1 VEHLSGYP
9 PRRLFFIGRKDAMD
23 STTQRIPKDGIPC
36 EETEPRVETN
46 TPSAPP
52 PLLPL
57 AQKLML
63 LFWMLLGA
71 VAGVK
76 LAQGV
81 WRMAGWST
89 GDLAV
94 AVPAGAVAGAVAGGL
109 IGRITRPSLLVLIMA
124 LLAGWSL
131 GALVG
136 GLVWAETGQF
146 AGGSIVALAGGLI
159 WTLWLLRERQLRE

>member
-1 VEHLSGYP
+1 
-9 PRRLFFIGRKDAMD
+9 MD
-23 STTQRIPKDGIPC
+23 SATQRGSSDGISC
-36 EETEPRVETN
+36 EEAKPSEKTN
-46 TPSAPP
+46 SPSASP

-57 AQKLML
+57 APKLML

-76 LAQGV
+76 LLQGI
-81 WRMAGWST
+81 WRMAGWDT
-89 GDLAV
+89 GATAI
-94 AVPAGAVAGAVAGGL
+94 AVPAGAVAEAIAGGL

-131 GALVG
+131 GALAG

-146 AGGSIVALAGGLI
+146 AGGSIGALVGGLT
-159 WTLWLLRERQLRE
+159 WTLWLLRERRSANQ

>member
-1 VEHLSGYP
+1 MESITRGEP
-9 PRRLFFIGRKDAMD
+9 WNSMNSEEAKQ
-23 STTQRIPKDGIPC
+23 QRQSQ
-36 EETEPRVETN
+36 
-46 TPSAPP
+46 TPLVSP

-57 AQKLML
+57 APKLML
-63 LFWMLLGA
+63 VFWMLLGA

-89 GDLAV
+89 GAIAI
-94 AVPAGAVAGAVAGGL
+94 AVPAGGVAGSIAGGL
-109 IGRITRPSLLVLIMA
+109 IGRITRPALLVLIMA

-131 GALVG
+131 GALAG

-146 AGGSIVALAGGLI
+146 AGGSIGALVGGLA
-159 WTLWLLRERQLRE
+159 WTLWLLHERRNAHP